1 MVAFPILL
9 EVTFE
14 RCGVCCAPN
23 SGCGGVPASA
33 TAAGDTARPDAGH
46 EAAAE
51 ALGHE
56 AIDDGVE
63 AAVEVG
69 AEAEGRL
76 DVLGAACPRVS

>member
-1 MVAFPILL
+1 MRCLL
-9 EVTFE
+9 
-14 RCGVCCAPN
+14 CPK

-33 TAAGDTARPDAGH
+33 AAAGDSARPDTCH

>member
-1 MVAFPILL
+1 MRCLL
-9 EVTFE
+9 
-14 RCGVCCAPN
+14 CPK

-33 TAAGDTARPDAGH
+33 AAAGDSASARPDTRH